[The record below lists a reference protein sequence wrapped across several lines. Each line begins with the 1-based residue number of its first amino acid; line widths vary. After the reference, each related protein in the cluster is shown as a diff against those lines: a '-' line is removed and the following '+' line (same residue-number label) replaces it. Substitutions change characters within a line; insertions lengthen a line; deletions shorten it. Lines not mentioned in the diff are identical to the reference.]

1 MEDNNS
7 SYSKGFLIGAVV
19 GGAVGAVV
27 ALLFAPKSGREL
39 RRDIAD
45 RTEEVVDK
53 AQQMFNN
60 ATSGGQESRSGLDDV
75 VNEGRIA
82 AERIVSTVES
92 MQRDVHQMKEQA
104 LPVLAKT
111 SEALDRANTSL
122 RKLEEQVN
130 TLGGGVRNIAAIA
143 DDVRELE
150 QSLIARV
157 RPALEDLASLVT
169 GVARGVTAFARKLTS

>member
-45 RTEEVVDK
+45 RTEDVVDK
-53 AQQMFNN
+53 AQQIFNK
-60 ATSGGQESRSGLDDV
+60 ATGGGHTASSGFEDV

-82 AERIVSTVES
+82 ADRIVSTA
-92 MQRDVHQMKEQA
+92 RHQADNLMSNA
-104 LPVLAKT
+104 
-111 SEALDRANTSL
+111 
-122 RKLEEQVN
+122 EQVLRDAKN
-130 TLGGGVRNIAAIA
+130 RATRGGDAQRSG
-143 DDVRELE
+143 DD
-150 QSLIARV
+150 
-157 RPALEDLASLVT
+157 
-169 GVARGVTAFARKLTS
+169 AFHTEFQ